1 MTDHDRC
8 CSVFLVGR
16 PRVDGSVSLPSNRY
30 FGRSPCFYAH
40 SMLFSTATEAELR
53 VVCRALCSG
62 RIAEVKDFNG
72 SEWLVHST
80 I

>member
-1 MTDHDRC
+1 
-8 CSVFLVGR
+8 
-16 PRVDGSVSLPSNRY
+16 
-30 FGRSPCFYAH
+30 
-40 SMLFSTATEAELR
+40 MLFSTATEAELR